1 MQFEETL
8 RLESMRDYP
17 DLFRIIAS
25 SLPEKEDAEQQI
37 LERIGRLF
45 L

>member
-1 MQFEETL
+1 MQFEKTL

-17 DLFRIIAS
+17 NLFRILAS
-25 SLPEKEDAEQQI
+25 SLPEKEDTEQQI
-37 LERIGRLF
+37 LERVGGLF